1 MAGFVPDSETVGR
14 RESGRHYNLNRY
26 YDPDTGQYLS
36 PDPIGIDGGLR
47 THAYASNPLARV
59 DLEDLSG
66 APAPSPNPSILR
78 WPTARELFKRL
89 FVAWIDTPCR
99 KFRKWLESIPKEARS
114 NELRTDHVRS
124 WVVPITDKDL
134 YGPRGPSPDDIDQD
148 FLGDCYLVA
157 TLSAVALRHP
167 LLLKNLIG
175 YDRISQRFVVGLYDV
190 KGKKRHI
197 QVTQLE
203 LEDNKIRNGGSTMD
217 NTMQRKIVWPA
228 VFETAYAKL
237 YDSKPLDGLDQGYV
251 KISGGGWPKDAMMAV
266 TGSPGTEMKFQLIPR
281 ITRQQSINLLGSRV
295 ARALVRHRTI
305 TLWSVPEFDGRS
317 QIQKKNNAPFPQD
330 GLVDNH
336 VYTVMSMTRSAS
348 LNWTIRLRN
357 PWGTNMAVGEGKD
370 IKSAYISV
378 DLDTLVN
385 TGGLQ
390 SFRVSAY

>member
-1 MAGFVPDSETVGR
+1 M
-14 RESGRHYNLNRY
+14 
-26 YDPDTGQYLS
+26 
-36 PDPIGIDGGLR
+36 
-47 THAYASNPLARV
+47 
-59 DLEDLSG
+59 
-66 APAPSPNPSILR
+66 
-78 WPTARELFKRL
+78 
-89 FVAWIDTPCR
+89 
-99 KFRKWLESIPKEARS
+99 
-114 NELRTDHVRS
+114 
-124 WVVPITDKDL
+124 VVPITDKDL

-157 TLSAVALRHP
+157 TLSAVVLRHP
-167 LLLKNLIG
+167 VLIKNLIH

-190 KGKKRHI
+190 KGKKRHV

-203 LEDNKIRNGGSTMD
+203 LEDNMIRNGGSKMD

-266 TGSPGTEMKFQLIPR
+266 TGSFGTEMKFQLVPR
-281 ITRQQSINLLGSRV
+281 ITRQQSINLFGSRV
-295 ARALVRHRTI
+295 ARALGRHRTI

-330 GLVDNH
+330 GLADNH
-336 VYTVMSMTRSAS
+336 VYTVMAMTRSAS
-348 LNWTIRLRN
+348 QTWTVRLRN
-357 PWGTNMAVGEGKD
+357 PWGNNIGVTENRD
-370 IKSAYISV
+370 TKSAYISV

-390 SFRVSAY
+390 SFRVSVY

>member
-1 MAGFVPDSETVGR
+1 MIYRPNKGPPEGECTLVLLYETLIKDRGPQAFLSDSGPEDSVLISCHTTNLSDESLGVFGSIRTSGR
-14 RESGRHYNLNRY
+14 RPKIRESLVSNGSS
-26 YDPDTGQYLS
+26 S
-36 PDPIGIDGGLR
+36 PR
-47 THAYASNPLARV
+47 STR
-59 DLEDLSG
+59 
-66 APAPSPNPSILR
+66 PAAKP
-78 WPTARELFKRL
+78 
-89 FVAWIDTPCR
+89 
-99 KFRKWLESIPKEARS
+99 RKWLESISKEARS
-114 NELRTDHVRS
+114 DELRTDHVRS

-167 LLLKNLIG
+167 LLLKNLIR

-190 KGKKRHI
+190 KGKKRHV

-203 LEDNKIRNGGSTMD
+203 LEDNMIRNGGSKMD